1 MSWHDIILLGSPIV
15 TAAAAAWASWQTI
28 NYRMGQFSGTLREH
42 GLRLENVEHDVRY
55 AHRRINDMTG
65 RDHRRQEA

>member
-15 TAAAAAWASWQTI
+15 TAAAAAWAAWQTI
-28 NYRMGQFSGTLREH
+28 TYRMGQIAGTLREQSS
-42 GLRLENVEHDVRY
+42 RLENLEHDVRY

-65 RDHRRQEA
+65 RDHRRHEA